1 VLILHCG
8 YCAQAFPQQQ
18 RPGDGQAEWSR
29 MFSYAPNATNGA
41 WQMQQ
46 ASGACVPTCTYYCR
60 TAVFSCWT
68 AGHEA
73 TKGAAGLQTLA
84 GVKYRSGSAG
94 RLLAVWGSG
103 LAGGCGDVMVTRAS
117 ERE

>member
-1 VLILHCG
+1 M
-8 YCAQAFPQQQ
+8 ARQ
-18 RPGDGQAEWSR
+18 
-29 MFSYAPNATNGA
+29 
-41 WQMQQ
+41 
-46 ASGACVPTCTYYCR
+46 SGAGCFRTRRMRLMERGKCSKHQAHVCLHVHNYCR

-73 TKGAAGLQTLA
+73 TEGAAGLQTLA